1 MGLIVKPMT
10 PKSKRSQS
18 TQRPGGP
25 LPDRTGV
32 SVKDYITYVSGR
44 ATDFGMEGYKVAS
57 TDLNYTSKSRSTRI
71 VQNKIP
77 AYVDKIIKD
86 KLWVPPS
93 NKYQNFID
101 WSKQPE
107 LFKKDHFS
115 KLARVTFTEGITK
128 DKTVKEWP
136 SPHTYKAPSGDFDG
150 KKKLNNPKGSDRTCA
165 FITEAQFLATQSP
178 SPAAFKKNFV
188 SHRQLISIIDE
199 SRP

>member
-1 MGLIVKPMT
+1 MT

-18 TQRPGGP
+18 TQRAGP

-44 ATDFGMEGYKVAS
+44 VTEHGMEGYKVAT

-77 AYVDKIIKD
+77 AYVEKIIKD
-86 KLWVPPS
+86 KQWVPPA

-107 LFKKDHFS
+107 LFKKGHFS

-128 DKTVKEWP
+128 DKTIKEWP
-136 SPHTYKAPSGDFDG
+136 GPNSYKTPSGDFDG
-150 KKKLNNPKGSDRTCA
+150 KKKLNNPKGTDRACA

-188 SHRQLISIIDE
+188 SFWKLLKLIVE

>member
-1 MGLIVKPMT
+1 MT

-18 TQRPGGP
+18 TQRPGP
-25 LPDRTGV
+25 PVPDRTGV

-44 ATDFGMEGYKVAS
+44 VTDFGMEGYKVAT
-57 TDLNYTSKSRSTRI
+57 TDLNYTSKSRTTRF

-77 AYVDKIIKD
+77 AYVDKLIKD
-86 KLWVPPS
+86 KQWVPPA
-93 NKYQNFID
+93 NKYQSFID

-107 LFKKDHFS
+107 LFKKGHFS

-128 DKTVKEWP
+128 DKTIKEWP
-136 SPHTYKAPSGDFDG
+136 GPNSYKAPSGDFDG
-150 KKKLNNPKGSDRTCA
+150 KKKMNNPKGSDRGCA

-188 SHRQLISIIDE
+188 SF
-199 SRP
+199 